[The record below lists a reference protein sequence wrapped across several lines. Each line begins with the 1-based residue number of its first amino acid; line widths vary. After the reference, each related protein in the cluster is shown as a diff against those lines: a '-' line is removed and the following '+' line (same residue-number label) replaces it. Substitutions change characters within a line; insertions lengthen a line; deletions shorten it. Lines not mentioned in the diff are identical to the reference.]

1 MSVGVLTHACDC
13 KQAGCQQACLHM
25 HVSVSMSCS
34 YSRFLTPSLAYRLS
48 PQGFGTKLKYTT
60 AWRARAWLLAAMA
73 REGVKQLTGTRQ
85 VTWTDFAESF
95 PDSGGWFARLVAR
108 GQHYKSLYDYLRD
121 LSYQGRPE
129 FFSAHACLLLGKS
142 MRVNPKWM
150 LEHGKDLQDF
160 RASYRRIHHIDMV
173 PGRVV
178 NAIRCGHDASLA

>member
-1 MSVGVLTHACDC
+1 M
-13 KQAGCQQACLHM
+13 
-25 HVSVSMSCS
+25 SVSMSCS

-48 PQGFGTKLKYTT
+48 PQASGTKLKYTT

-73 REGVKQLTGTRQ
+73 REGVNQLTGTQQ
-85 VTWTDFAESF
+85 VTCTDFAESF
-95 PDSGGWFARLVAR
+95 PDSGGWFARLAAR
-108 GQHYKSLYDYLRD
+108 GKRYKSLYDYLQD
-121 LSYQGRPE
+121 LGYQGRPE
-129 FFSAHACLLLGKS
+129 FFSAHACLFLGKS
-142 MRVNPKWM
+142 MRVNPKWV